1 MWINNLNLAFW
12 LNFVCSFH
20 VNIWFQQ
27 QWFLSDRSSLVLPGG
42 VFLYAKVCV
51 YLSFSLTE
59 ELPAKSSRILSGN
72 TLSEHPPLF
81 YKRHSRPTLPAVPYF
96 RDHSSSPL
104 SQQRL
109 PSSQPHTKTKTQL
122 VLSIGRS
129 WPKNGLK
136 VCSDRRER

>member
-1 MWINNLNLAFW
+1 MLFDRIL
-12 LNFVCSFH
+12 FVHSMSKYDFSS
-20 VNIWFQQ
+20 
-27 QWFLSDRSSLVLPGG
+27 SDSSQTEAVWVLPGG
-42 VFLYAKVCV
+42 VSLYSKCV

-59 ELPAKSSRILSGN
+59 ELPAKLSRILSGN

-122 VLSIGRS
+122 VLTIGRS
-129 WPKNGLK
+129 WPKNGPK

>member
-1 MWINNLNLAFW
+1 MLFVWIL
-12 LNFVCSFH
+12 FVHSMSKYDFSS
-20 VNIWFQQ
+20 
-27 QWFLSDRSSLVLPGG
+27 SDSSQTEAVWVLPGG
-42 VFLYAKVCV
+42 VSLYSKCVC
-51 YLSFSLTE
+51 LSFSLTE

-136 VCSDRRER
+136 VCLDCRES